1 MLQGC
6 CDSQELLSQYKS
18 AITPPQVPHLRS
30 SYWAAHSRRECLRY
44 GSAPAGDGARA
55 TRQTCDRARQT
66 QYGDDCQRTR
76 MSDPVPYTRQYP
88 SSTPSSTNGTPSSTN
103 GTPAV
108 PQLSPISQVLY
119 SPPSQPPPH
128 PDNIYSFLKPLFR
141 RPTHGPTHGPQ
152 QA

>member
-119 SPPSQPPPH
+119 SL
-128 PDNIYSFLKPLFR
+128 FLKPNHSFLEALPLFR
-141 RPTHGPTHGPQ
+141 SPTHGPTHGPQ